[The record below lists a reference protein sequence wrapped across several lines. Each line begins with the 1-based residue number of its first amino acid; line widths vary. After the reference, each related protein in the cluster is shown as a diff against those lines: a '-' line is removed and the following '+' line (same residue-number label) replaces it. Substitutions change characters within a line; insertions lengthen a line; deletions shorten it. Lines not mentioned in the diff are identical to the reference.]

1 MTAVRPFAAL
11 LAASLTCA
19 APAHAQTVTTRSETV
34 ASGKVVRLLVAPNL
48 KKDCS
53 AGSMPEIKIAGAPK
67 NGQLKTTTKK
77 LKTPASYRC
86 PDKEAQVAAVF
97 YKSKADFTGA
107 DRVLIEVKTAE
118 GTVEKQDIRIT
129 VEAAKADAKPD
140 TKKPDEKKTE
150 DKKDDKD
157 LSDL

>member
-1 MTAVRPFAAL
+1 MTAVRPIAAL
-11 LAASLTCA
+11 LAASLACA

-34 ASGKVVRLLVAPNL
+34 SSGKVVRLLVAPNL

-77 LKTPASYRC
+77 LKTPTSYRC

-97 YKSKADFTGA
+97 YKSKADFTGT

-118 GTVEKQDIRIT
+118 DTVEKQDIRIT
-129 VEAAKADAKPD
+129 VEAAAKADS
-140 TKKPDEKKTE
+140 KKADEKKTE

>member
-1 MTAVRPFAAL
+1 MIAVRPFAAL
-11 LAASLTCA
+11 LAASLACA
-19 APAHAQTVTTRSETV
+19 GSAHAQTVTTRSESV
-34 ASGKVVRLLVAPNL
+34 ASGKIVRLVVAPNL

-53 AGSMPEIKIAGAPK
+53 AGSLPEIKIAGAPK

-97 YKSKADFTGA
+97 YKSKADFTGT

-118 GTVEKQDIRIT
+118 GTIEKQDIRIT
-129 VEAAKADAKPD
+129 VEAVKTDAK
-140 TKKPDEKKTE
+140 KPEEKKSE
-150 DKKDDKD
+150 DKD
-157 LSDL
+157 LPDL